1 MKERNDMKKSNVRKM
16 CLIIL
21 PVMVVSL
28 FCLTV
33 FAQTVGSKVDGLL
46 SQMTNQEKYDQLI
59 NNSFGTTPTNTRLGI
74 PGFNMSDGPHGVR
87 NSNGVIS
94 YPYAMA
100 MAASWDPDLTR
111 RVGEAMGQEFAYC
124 GFNVALGP
132 CTDLISDPR
141 NGRAAEGIGEDPYLG
156 AITTTASMIGFQKYV
171 IGTVKHYDLN
181 ARDNGRENINDI
193 VDQRSLIEFYGP
205 GFKRAVQYGGA
216 FAVMGA
222 YNLINGDK
230 CSESQNLNLNML
242 RTKWGFP
249 FVLMSDWG
257 GIWNAEKAI
266 ESTTDLCMGN
276 SVYAD
281 NLANLVTSGAVTMS
295 TIDYSVKD
303 VLRTKIASGLMNS
316 RPSVSVDFAVNG
328 ALCREAGKKSLVLLK
343 NTNNILPLS
352 TGVTSVAVI
361 GPSADVCQINCFG
374 SSEVNYPT
382 YKITPRQ
389 GIINKIGS
397 AKVTYAKGCDIN
409 STDTSGFQTA
419 LNLASA
425 AQVVVYVGGLD
436 YTQEG
441 EAYDIGGDRKTGSI
455 NLPGQQQNL
464 INQLAGANANLI
476 VVLESGGICGINS
489 CINNIKGLI
498 YGFYPGQEGGNA
510 IADVL
515 FGDYNPSGKL
525 PVTMPK
531 TDSQLPAWDD
541 NHTND
546 VVNGCGYRWFDS
558 QGTTPEFPFGFGLSY
573 TTFSYSNLVVTPA
586 STTVGQEI
594 TVTANM
600 TNTGSRV
607 GEEVAQLYLST
618 GSISPSVPMPVKQLK
633 GFQKISLNPNET
645 KTVTFKLTPEELYI
659 FDTTSDSYKVPTGS
673 YTVKVGGSSNNLPL
687 TGSFTLTSDT
697 AKPDLILTKVWTVP
711 AAPKVG
717 DQVSFLALIVNR
729 GTGASPAGI
738 IHGISFNIDG
748 TQVCWS
754 GDLTNSIPA
763 GGMAFACSSGS
774 SSGAD
779 TWTATA
785 GTHTLT
791 TIVDD
796 INRIAECIE
805 TNNQLDTSIT
815 VSQGKP
821 VPGKIEAESYDAMSG
836 IQTETCT
843 DTGGGSDVGYID
855 TGDYMDYFVNVSTT
869 GSYNVEFRVASANGS
884 TGGLQLK
891 SGSTVLCT
899 VNIGNTG
906 GWQSWQTAGAT
917 VNLSAGPQTLRV
929 YANNSGWNLNWI
941 NFTANVTGTNK
952 ALNKPATAS
961 SVEKAGVEA
970 AKAVDGDTGSRWSS
984 LFTDP
989 QWIYVDLGSS
999 QSINRVKLNWET
1011 AYGKSYK
1018 IQVSNDASAWTD
1030 VYSTTASD
1038 GGIDDIT
1045 FTATSARYVRMYGTQ
1060 RNTQWGYSLFEFEVY

>member
-1 MKERNDMKKSNVRKM
+1 MKKSIVRKIRP
-16 CLIIL
+16 IIL
-21 PVMVVSL
+21 PLMILSL
-28 FCLTV
+28 FCLNI

-46 SQMTNQEKYDQLI
+46 SQMSNTEKYDQLI
-59 NNSFGTTPTNTRLGI
+59 NNSFGTTPNNTRLGI

-87 NSNGVIS
+87 NENGVTA
-94 YPYAMA
+94 YPYAMS
-100 MAASWDPDLTR
+100 MAASWDLDLTR
-111 RVGEAMGQEFAYC
+111 RVGEGMGQEFAYC
-124 GFNVALGP
+124 GYSIALGP
-132 CTDLISDPR
+132 CTDIISDPR

-156 AITTTASMIGFQKYV
+156 SMITTSSTIGFQKYV
-171 IGTVKHYDLN
+171 IGTVKHYNLN

-205 GFKRAVQYGGA
+205 AFKRPVQYGGA

-230 CSESQNLNLNML
+230 CSESQNLNINML
-242 RTKWGFP
+242 RNKWGFP

-266 ESTTDLCMGN
+266 ESSTDLCMGN
-276 SVYAD
+276 NVYAD
-281 NLANLVTSGAVTMS
+281 NLANLVNSGAVTMS
-295 TIDYSVKD
+295 TIDYSVKN
-303 VLRTKIASGLMNS
+303 VLRTKIAAGLMNS
-316 RPSVSVDFAVNG
+316 RAPVTVDFYANG

-352 TGVTSVAVI
+352 TSISSVVVI

-374 SSEVNYPT
+374 SSEVNNPLYT
-382 YKITPRQ
+382 VTPRQ

-409 STDTSGFQTA
+409 STDTSGFSTA
-419 LNLASA
+419 LNLAGN

-441 EAYDIGGDRKTGSI
+441 EAYGIGGDRKTGSI

-464 INQLAGANANLI
+464 INQLAGANPNLV

-546 VVNGCGYRWFDS
+546 VINGCGYRWFDS

-573 TTFSYSNLVVTPA
+573 TTFSYSNLVVTPTSA
-586 STTVGQEI
+586 AVGQEI
-594 TVTANM
+594 IVTASV
-600 TNTGSRV
+600 TNTGSRA

-618 GSISPSVPMPVKQLK
+618 GSINPSVSMPVKQLK
-633 GFQKISLNPNET
+633 GFQKLSLNPGET
-645 KTVTFKLTPEELYI
+645 KTATFKLTPEELYI

-673 YTVKVGGSSNNLPL
+673 FTVKVGGSSNNLPL

-729 GTGASPAGI
+729 GTGPSPAGI

-748 TQVCWS
+748 PQVCWS
-754 GDLTNSIPA
+754 GDLTGSIPA
-763 GGMAFACSSGS
+763 GGMVFACSSGGP
-774 SSGAD
+774 SGSD

-785 GTHTLT
+785 GTHTLSAT
-791 TIVDD
+791 VDD
-796 INRIAECIE
+796 INRMAECIE
-805 TNNQLDTSIT
+805 TNNQLNTSIT

-821 VPGKIEAESYDAMSG
+821 VPGKIEAEHFDAMSG
-836 IQTETCT
+836 IQTEPCT
-843 DTGGGSDVGYID
+843 DTGGGSNVGYID
-855 TGDYMDYFVNVSTT
+855 TGDWMDYFVNVATA
-869 GSYNVEFRVASANGS
+869 GSYNVEFRVASLNGS
-884 TGGLQLK
+884 SNGLQLK
-891 SGSTVLCT
+891 NGSTVLCT
-899 VNIGNTG
+899 VSIGNTG
-906 GWQSWQTAGAT
+906 GWQNWQSAGAT
-917 VNLSAGPQTLRV
+917 INLSAGPQTLRV
-929 YANNSGWNLNWI
+929 YANNSGWNLNWM
-941 NFTANVTGTNK
+941 NFTANTTGTNK

-961 SVEKAGVEA
+961 SVETSGLEA
-970 AKAVDGDTGSRWSS
+970 AKAVDGSTTTRWSS
-984 LFTDP
+984 QWSDP

-1011 AYGKSYK
+1011 AYGKAYN
-1018 IQVSNDASAWTD
+1018 IQVSNDAANWTN
-1030 VYSTTASD
+1030 VYSTSNSD

-1045 FTATSARYVRMYGTQ
+1045 FTATSARYVRVYGTQ
-1060 RNTQWGYSLFEFEVY
+1060 RATQWGYSLFEFEVY